1 MLKFVFWSL
10 LAFNGVLFAYGQGYL
25 GKFKEGEREP
35 ARLKAQLNADK
46 LTLISPAQAES
57 AAAKAR
63 EDAAAAE
70 QAAKE
75 PPTACLEIGDFEAA
89 AAKKFETQLASLA
102 LGDKQTRI
110 NVPVMEV
117 NQHVVFIPPQGSKE
131 AADRK
136 ANELRNFGITNYYV
150 ISDNSSLKWGI
161 SLGVFKSE
169 AAAQT
174 LLAALNKQGVHSA
187 RITGRGPTTNKFAYQ
202 FRNIDAGVKAQLT
215 RFEAGYQDTDIRSCK

>member
-10 LAFNGVLFAYGQGYL
+10 LAVNGVLFAYGQGYL

-46 LTLISPAQAES
+46 LALISPAQAES
-57 AAAKAR
+57 AASQAK

-70 QAAKE
+70 RAAKE
-75 PPTACLEIGDFEAA
+75 PPTACLEIGDFEAT

-136 ANELRNFGITNYYV
+136 ANELRNLGITNYYV
-150 ISDNSSLKWGI
+150 ISDNSSLRWGI

-187 RITGRGPTTNKFAYQ
+187 RVTGRGPTTNKFAYQ